1 MELFEKKDPG
11 KFTVRFNIADPQ
23 QKTVIDVLNK
33 QGRYKAQFLTSAI
46 LHYIHCSETPEIRT
60 VSQVSSKEIE
70 RIVRSVLAE
79 QKNAFQEAPPKVTE
93 PVNPWTEGSI
103 ALPLESEA
111 DRPLGG
117 VDKAAIFKTL
127 DAFQKNNN

>member
-1 MELFEKKDPG
+1 MVMFEKKDPG

-46 LHYIHCSETPEIRT
+46 LHYIHCSETPETQRA
-60 VSQVSSKEIE
+60 SQVGSKEIE
-70 RIVRSVLAE
+70 RIVRTVLAE
-79 QKNAFQEAPPKVTE
+79 QKNALQEVSPKTTEQISPWAEETAAPPLET
-93 PVNPWTEGSI
+93 G
-103 ALPLESEA
+103 ADHPLE
-111 DRPLGG
+111 G

-127 DAFQKNNN
+127 NAFQKK